1 MLQTLFHIPHEV
13 GGIPVFGVGLA
24 LGLWALFSLALM
36 IHLVR
41 RQGFNTDTWSY
52 VPLLALFGAAIVW
65 VIPAVSDAQGLPI
78 RGYGTMLLVAIAS
91 ATGLLAWRA
100 RRGGL
105 DPEVALSILFWAFVP
120 GILGARAFY
129 VIEYW
134 ADFQRP
140 TLLQTL
146 GAVFNVAQGGLVVYG
161 SFLAG
166 LVGVIV
172 FAVKSRMPLLAVADL
187 VAPAAMLGL
196 ALGRV
201 GCLLNG
207 CCFGGPCDLPW
218 AVTFPWGSPAHVRQV
233 QVGEIFLHGLKL
245 ASDPLHAV
253 IAEVE
258 HGSPAE
264 QAGLR
269 AGMRIVAV
277 NGSPVANADMARAIL
292 FSLHTPGM
300 PILVTTAPGNRPHRW
315 VLTAPVP
322 RSHPVHP
329 TQVYS
334 TINGLLLCLLLM
346 AYDPFRRRDGE
357 LIALA
362 LTIYPITRFLLEAI
376 RTDELAIFGTGMSI
390 SQNVSLLLLLIAA
403 GLWWYVLRQPR
414 GVAYGGTANAAA

>member
-1 MLQTLFHIPHEV
+1 MLQTLFHIPHQLC
-13 GGIPVFGVGLA
+13 GIPVFGVGLA
-24 LGLWALFSLALM
+24 LGLWLLFSLALM
-36 IHLVR
+36 VHLVR
-41 RQGFNTDTWSY
+41 RQGFNGDTWSY
-52 VPLLALFGAAIVW
+52 VPLLALIGAAIVW
-65 VIPAVSDAQGLPI
+65 VVPAVSDAEGLPI
-78 RGYGTMLLVAIAS
+78 RGYGMMLLVAISS

-120 GILGARAFY
+120 GIIGARAFY

-140 TLLQTL
+140 TALQTL
-146 GAVFNVAQGGLVVYG
+146 GAVLNVAQGGLVVYG

-166 LVGVIV
+166 LVGVIA

-201 GCLLNG
+201 GCMLNG
-207 CCFGGPCDLPW
+207 CCFGGACDLPW
-218 AVTFPWGSPAHVRQV
+218 AVTFPWGSPAHVRQA
-233 QVGEIFLHGLKL
+233 QLGEVDLHGLKL
-245 ASDPLHAV
+245 TPDPRAAV

-269 AGMRIVAV
+269 AGMRIASI
-277 NGSPVANADMARAIL
+277 NGYPVSGADSARAVL
-292 FSLHTPGM
+292 LSVHEPGTP
-300 PILVTTAPGNRPHRW
+300 ISIVTVPGNAPHRW
-315 VLTAPVP
+315 VLAAPVP

-329 TQVYS
+329 TQTYGAI
-334 TINGLLLCLLLM
+334 TGLLLCLLLL

-362 LTIYPITRFLLEAI
+362 LTLYPINRFLLEAI

-390 SQNVSLLLLLIAA
+390 SQNVSLGLLLVAA
-403 GLWWYVLRQPR
+403 GLWWYVMRQPR
-414 GVAYGGTANAAA
+414 GLAYGGEGSPAV